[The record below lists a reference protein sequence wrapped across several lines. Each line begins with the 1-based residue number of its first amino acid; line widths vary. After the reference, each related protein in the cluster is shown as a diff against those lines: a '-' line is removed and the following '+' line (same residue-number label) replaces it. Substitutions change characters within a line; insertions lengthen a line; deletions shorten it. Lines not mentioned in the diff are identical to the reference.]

1 MSPRFKDKTRNLIL
15 IFLFRV
21 IPIILFIVTLLLV
34 LLSQGT
40 KYLFGPS

>member
-1 MSPRFKDKTRNLIL
+1 MSQKFKDKTRNLIL
-15 IFLFRV
+15 NFLFRV
-21 IPIILFIVTLLLV
+21 VPIILFIATLLLV

>member
-1 MSPRFKDKTRNLIL
+1 MYKNRKFIL
-15 IFLFRV
+15 NFLFRI
-21 IPIILFIVTLLLV
+21 IPIILFIATLLLV